1 MRRRRWIV
9 AALVIV
15 VVCAALCATALL
27 AWPRVDLDPADVALA
42 HIALPHFAGRV
53 TAAMVSLPTGEPVPV
68 QLRNGDL
75 WPQGK
80 LAAGEPLTVR
90 LTVRRPSWAGWLVG
104 HTQRRSF
111 ALVTPSVHLLGR
123 WLQVP
128 VGSPVTVAFDA
139 PVELISLRGSAARA
153 LSHPRAVVPVGV
165 VARDSRSAGTI
176 EVAASARPWEYLSAP
191 LKVSWFPARPYP
203 QLLVEPRP
211 KGRLAPGESL
221 TLTFSQ
227 PIRDVLGVARPRVS
241 PATPGH
247 WRLLDA
253 HTLAF
258 QPSGLGFTFGEQ
270 VGLTLPVAVHLAGQ
284 RGATLTRALR
294 WQVPQASTLRLQQL
308 LAQLG
313 YLPLAWKPAQR
324 AARSLTAQL
333 AAAVSPPAGR
343 FTWRYP
349 KLRTML
355 RSLWQPGQDT
365 VIVQGAVMAF
375 EADHGLTTDGMVDN
389 EVWADLLRAAVHR
402 QADHQPYDYI
412 EVSEAS
418 PETLSVWRAGRI
430 VYTSPCNTGIAAR
443 PTAFGT
449 FPVYARYLSTTMSGT
464 NPDGSHYS
472 DPGVPYVAY
481 FNGGDA
487 VHGFPRPGYGWPQSL
502 GCVELPY
509 SAASVVF
516 TYDPIGTLVG
526 VF

>member
-176 EVAASARPWEYLSAP
+176 EVAASARPWEIC
-191 LKVSWFPARPYP
+191 R
-203 QLLVEPRP
+203 R
-211 KGRLAPGESL
+211 
-221 TLTFSQ
+221 
-227 PIRDVLGVARPRVS
+227 
-241 PATPGH
+241 
-247 WRLLDA
+247 
-253 HTLAF
+253 
-258 QPSGLGFTFGEQ
+258 
-270 VGLTLPVAVHLAGQ
+270 
-284 RGATLTRALR
+284 
-294 WQVPQASTLRLQQL
+294 
-308 LAQLG
+308 
-313 YLPLAWKPAQR
+313 
-324 AARSLTAQL
+324 RS
-333 AAAVSPPAGR
+333 R
-343 FTWRYP
+343 
-349 KLRTML
+349 
-355 RSLWQPGQDT
+355 
-365 VIVQGAVMAF
+365 
-375 EADHGLTTDGMVDN
+375 
-389 EVWADLLRAAVHR
+389 
-402 QADHQPYDYI
+402 
-412 EVSEAS
+412 
-418 PETLSVWRAGRI
+418 
-430 VYTSPCNTGIAAR
+430 
-443 PTAFGT
+443 
-449 FPVYARYLSTTMSGT
+449 
-464 NPDGSHYS
+464 
-472 DPGVPYVAY
+472 
-481 FNGGDA
+481 
-487 VHGFPRPGYGWPQSL
+487 
-502 GCVELPY
+502 
-509 SAASVVF
+509 
-516 TYDPIGTLVG
+516 
-526 VF
+526 